1 MYNIGV
7 DLGGTNIAIGIVDEN
22 HKIVKK
28 GSVPTGA
35 KRTSDAIADDIAALI
50 ERLVAEYG
58 ITKADVGDIGIATPG
73 IIDKNTGV
81 VTYSC
86 NLPFRNFPIV
96 EAIKNRLGVSNVYL
110 ENDANA
116 AALGE
121 AVAGAAAGTNN
132 SVMITL
138 GTGVGGGIIID
149 RHVYAGFNFAAGELG
164 HIVIEADGR
173 LCSCGRR
180 GCWET
185 YSSATGLAAITA
197 EKIAECQ
204 AKKIPTLMTKETVD
218 IGKPVSA
225 RTAFAC
231 MKQGDIP
238 AKEVVD
244 MYVKYLACGL
254 TNIINIF
261 QPEVIT
267 LGGGVSNEGHY
278 LIDPLTPIIEHE
290 QYTRDLPVK
299 TRVVTATLGNDA
311 GIIGAANLGK

>member
-1 MYNIGV
+1 MN
-7 DLGGTNIAIGIVDEN
+7 EN
-22 HKIVKK
+22 YEIIKK
-28 GSVPTGA
+28 GSVPTNASGE
-35 KRTSDAIADDIAALI
+35 RCADDITEDIAALCRKI
-50 ERLVAEYG
+50 VNEAGLSMDDIG
-58 ITKADVGDIGIATPG
+58 SIGIATPG
-73 IIDKNTGV
+73 TANCETGEIIYAN
-81 VTYSC
+81 
-86 NLPFRNFPIV
+86 NLPFRHYDMQG
-96 EAIKNRLGVSNVYL
+96 KLSSYLGTSKRVYI

-116 AALGE
+116 AAKAE
-121 AVAGAAAGTNN
+121 SVAGVAKGSKY

-149 RHVYAGFNFAAGELG
+149 DKVYSGFNFAGAELG
-164 HIVIEADGR
+164 HTVIVKGGR
-173 LCSCGRR
+173 QCTCGRR

-299 TRVVTATLGNDA
+299 TRVVTATLVNDA